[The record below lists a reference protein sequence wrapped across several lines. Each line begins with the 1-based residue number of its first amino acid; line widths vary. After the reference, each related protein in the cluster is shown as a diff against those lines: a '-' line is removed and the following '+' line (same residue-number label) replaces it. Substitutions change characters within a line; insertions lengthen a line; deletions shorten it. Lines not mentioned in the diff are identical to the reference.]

1 MGLRFRKSVTLCKGV
16 RLNFGKS
23 GMSVTTGTRG
33 FHNTYNFGTGKRTTS
48 IGIPGTGLSYVTT
61 SGGRSNS
68 NRSRQQ
74 NSQRRT
80 NTHEPYPTF
89 DDVQQPYPVEEHV
102 EASFV
107 DEVPQDAFLQ
117 SEPPKPSSILSSN
130 RLTSIHFSSDE
141 KVDWT

>member
-68 NRSRQQ
+68 NRSR
-74 NSQRRT
+74 RL
-80 NTHEPYPTF
+80 E
-89 DDVQQPYPVEEHV
+89 
-102 EASFV
+102 
-107 DEVPQDAFLQ
+107 LLL
-117 SEPPKPSSILSSN
+117 PPLVV
-130 RLTSIHFSSDE
+130 T
-141 KVDWT
+141 